1 MTWFAP
7 PPGMA
12 LDEFATACIESGS
25 GGLLLDE
32 DALPPEFFDLSTRAA
47 GTLLHELGKYR
58 IPLAAVVPDTEAYS
72 PAFQDFVRESNRGH
86 RVRFFTDRAQAEAWL
101 ARVVEPLP

>member
-12 LDEFATACIESGS
+12 LDEYATACIESGS

-32 DALPPEFFDLSTRAA
+32 GAPPPEFFDLSTRAA

-58 IPLAAVVPDTEAYS
+58 IPLAAVVPDPEAYS
-72 PAFQDFVRESNRGH
+72 PAFKDFVRESNRGH
-86 RVRFFTDRAQAEAWL
+86 RVRFFPDRAQAEAWL
-101 ARVVEPLP
+101 QRAIDE